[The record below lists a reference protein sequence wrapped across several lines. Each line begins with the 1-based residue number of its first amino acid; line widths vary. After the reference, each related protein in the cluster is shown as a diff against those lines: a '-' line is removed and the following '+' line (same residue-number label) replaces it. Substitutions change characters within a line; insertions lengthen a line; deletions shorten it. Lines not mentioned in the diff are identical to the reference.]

1 MPVIGAPKGHNRY
14 RDPKTFLMTPA
25 LYRVRQPFFWKNFA
39 AFFIVGAVPLSVYMY
54 TWNVL
59 SKDDFGD
66 IPIPPISNEEL
77 AKLREEYETK
87 K

>member
-1 MPVIGAPKGHNRY
+1 M
-14 RDPKTFLMTPA
+14 
-25 LYRVRQPFFWKNFA
+25 
-39 AFFIVGAVPLSVYMY
+39 GAVPLSVYMY

-66 IPIPPISNEEL
+66 IPIPPISNAEL